1 MAENSNSSLLH
12 AIQMYD
18 FYLIELNLYL
28 DTHPKCEKALK
39 KFNEITEKR
48 NQAYNTYIN
57 KYGPLKATD
66 IVNENYFSWVNDP
79 WPWEGENY

>member
-1 MAENSNSSLLH
+1 MTNNNNSALLR
-12 AIQMYD
+12 ALQMYD
-18 FYLIELNLYL
+18 FYLVDLNLYL
-28 DTHPKCEKALK
+28 DTHPNCEIALK
-39 KFNEITEKR
+39 KFKEITEKR

-66 IVNENYFSWVNDP
+66 NINDNYFSWVNNP